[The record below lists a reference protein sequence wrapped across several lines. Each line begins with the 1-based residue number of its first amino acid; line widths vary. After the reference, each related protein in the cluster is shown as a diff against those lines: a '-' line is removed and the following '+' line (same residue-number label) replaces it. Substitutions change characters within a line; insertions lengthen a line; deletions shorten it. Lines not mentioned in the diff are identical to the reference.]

1 MTEMQSAVG
10 MLVFPGFHVS
20 SSKIAF
26 DLKTKP
32 KTKQLYREQLCL
44 QQAHYSFLY
53 IMHLYSIEQL

>member
-44 QQAHYSFLY
+44 QQAHF
-53 IMHLYSIEQL
+53 